1 MTSLPDQ
8 PTYLIWSSVNYSP
21 HCEHFR
27 DTNIIGSPVTM
38 ANVPTTEKKLD
49 IIDLARGLNH
59 TPWCEDYERMI
70 SGMLWVAPP
79 VLFKLHHKACY
90 IKYQLPI
97 NKPWILFSLTW
108 TGKSK
113 RYNPNSPKLTEA
125 RHRARCFTQDYNN
138 FPAKSVTYDKL
149 TEARLEVLKK
159 LVGKVGKDTLVEPPF
174 TPDYG
179 CNIVIGEE
187 TAINFKYAF
196 FFFIF
201 SSSVPLLSLCLLRVM
216 FD

>member
-1 MTSLPDQ
+1 M
-8 PTYLIWSSVNYSP
+8 
-21 HCEHFR
+21 
-27 DTNIIGSPVTM
+27 
-38 ANVPTTEKKLD
+38 
-49 IIDLARGLNH
+49 
-59 TPWCEDYERMI
+59 
-70 SGMLWVAPP
+70 
-79 VLFKLHHKACY
+79 
-90 IKYQLPI
+90 
-97 NKPWILFSLTW
+97 
-108 TGKSK
+108 
-113 RYNPNSPKLTEA
+113 
-125 RHRARCFTQDYNN
+125 
-138 FPAKSVTYDKL
+138 TYDKL